1 MTSEAA
7 PIIGTLLHTVG
18 AGSAALCYSPQKF
31 LHKWSWQTYWLAQAF
46 FCWLTIPWIGAYLSM
61 PEHFWTVL
69 AEAPRDAM
77 VMSYG
82 LGVVYGI
89 GGIAFGVS
97 IRYIGFSLTYAIAIG
112 FSCLI
117 GTLFMPLIN
126 GVLEEK
132 LHQDGGLLVVG
143 GVILGFFAMI
153 LTGIAGFRK
162 ERELTADSGKKTE
175 FNAHIGLPIC
185 ILAGVLSAVFSFSL
199 DAANPIAEVAAKY
212 GAGQNQENIKYIFSN
227 NGAFT
232 TTLIYIIYLATKNRT
247 WGEFRRTSD
256 NSKSGLVRNYL
267 LALATGIMW
276 YMQFFFYGRGHVL
289 MGDFKFSSWA
299 IHMIILILL
308 SSGFGVI
315 IGEWKGARRKTL
327 LDMGISLVLLAGAV
341 GLITYGNYL
350 GNEAS
355 AASPE
360 NHRDQRP
367 LIRTGAVEAGGLLNA
382 RYARCLRDPYSRR
395 KRSDRSG

>member
-1 MTSEAA
+1 MESA
-7 PIIGTLLHTVG
+7 PLFGTFLHTIG

-31 LHKWSWQTYWLAQAF
+31 LHRWSWQTYWLTQAF
-46 FCWLTIPWIGAYLSM
+46 FCWLLLPWIGAYLSLGD
-61 PEHFWTVL
+61 HFWTVL
-69 AEAPRDAM
+69 GEAPKGAM
-77 VMSYG
+77 LLSY
-82 LGVVYGI
+82 LYGVIYGV

-126 GVLEEK
+126 GVLAEK
-132 LHQDGGLLVVG
+132 LQQDGGLIVVL

-162 ERELTADSGKKTE
+162 ERELAEDGKETT
-175 FNAHIGLPIC
+175 FNAHIGLPLC
-185 ILAGVLSAVFSFSL
+185 VLAGVLSAVFSFSL
-199 DAANPIAEVAAKY
+199 DAATPIAEVAAKY
-212 GAGQNQENIKYIFSN
+212 GAGQNRENIKYIFSN

-232 TTLIYIIYLATKNRT
+232 TTLIYIIYLMNKNKT
-247 WGEFRRTSD
+247 WGEFLRTPDGSAG
-256 NSKSGLVRNYL
+256 GLIRNYVL
-267 LALATGIMW
+267 SFATGLMW
-276 YMQFFFYGRGHVL
+276 YTQFFFYGRGHVL

-308 SSGFGVI
+308 SSGFGVL

-327 LDMGISLVLLAGAV
+327 FDMGVGLALLVGAV

-350 GNEAS
+350 GN
-355 AASPE
+355 
-360 NHRDQRP
+360 
-367 LIRTGAVEAGGLLNA
+367 LVG
-382 RYARCLRDPYSRR
+382 
-395 KRSDRSG
+395 SGH